1 MTIIIPL
8 CDAYHRTPSQVK
20 LSCTLNSVF
29 FYTKPYIMTI
39 QVNAP
44 FKVSDNLQALIEEKV
59 EKLSTF
65 FERIQSAEVFLRDE
79 ENSNQQDP
87 RANTVELRLHVP
99 GNTLYADFSADTFE
113 KALAETTEK
122 MRRQLIKH
130 KEKISSF

>member
-1 MTIIIPL
+1 
-8 CDAYHRTPSQVK
+8 
-20 LSCTLNSVF
+20 
-29 FYTKPYIMTI
+29 MTI

-59 EKLSTF
+59 EKLGTF
-65 FERIQSAEVFLRDE
+65 FERIQSAEVFLKDE

-87 RANTVELRLHVP
+87 RGNTVELRIHVP
-99 GNTLYADFSADTFE
+99 GNTLFADFSAETFE